1 VRAAL
6 GASRIRILRQLL
18 TESVLLSFGGGIIG
32 TLLAVGSF
40 AFLKHLIPAD
50 LSSTVNL
57 RVSFTVLAFTFV
69 ASLASAALFGLA
81 PAAQSAKVDL
91 NSALKDAGRG
101 SGGLRHRGIGRA
113 LVVGEVALSL
123 MLLTGAGLL
132 LESFWKL
139 RHVDPGFQSDYVL
152 TAGLDLAEARYR
164 DWGARTQ
171 FVRRVLEGVKT
182 LPGVES
188 VGLTSVLPMTWKGGT
203 GEYIPEGANQG
214 RGGFFSAN
222 ERAITPGYLETM
234 RIPLI
239 RGRLIDDR
247 DREDAPLVAVVNLT
261 MAQKLWPNQDAIGK
275 RFKAGTTM
283 NGSPWIQV
291 VGLVGDVKQMGL
303 DQPPRQEVYF
313 PYLQT
318 RGNYMWPNSFAIRTR
333 VDSLSMANSARRVIA
348 SVDPEEPLIH
358 VMAMG
363 DILDRE
369 TSQSKVE
376 TVLLVGLAALAL
388 AMACVGIYG
397 VMATM
402 VTHRTCEMGIRMALG
417 AQRNDVL
424 ALVLRNGMVLA
435 LMGVSIG
442 VGAALGLTR
451 FMRSLLFGVSP
462 TDPIVL
468 FGVSLLLIVVALTA
482 CFIPARRAASIDPM
496 RALRTE

>member
-1 VRAAL
+1 
-6 GASRIRILRQLL
+6 
-18 TESVLLSFGGGIIG
+18 
-32 TLLAVGSF
+32 
-40 AFLKHLIPAD
+40 
-50 LSSTVNL
+50 
-57 RVSFTVLAFTFV
+57 
-69 ASLASAALFGLA
+69 
-81 PAAQSAKVDL
+81 
-91 NSALKDAGRG
+91 
-101 SGGLRHRGIGRA
+101 
-113 LVVGEVALSL
+113 
-123 MLLTGAGLL
+123 
-132 LESFWKL
+132 
-139 RHVDPGFQSDYVL
+139 
-152 TAGLDLAEARYR
+152 
-164 DWGARTQ
+164 
-171 FVRRVLEGVKT
+171 
-182 LPGVES
+182 
-188 VGLTSVLPMTWKGGT
+188 
-203 GEYIPEGANQG
+203 
-214 RGGFFSAN
+214 
-222 ERAITPGYLETM
+222 
-234 RIPLI
+234 
-239 RGRLIDDR
+239 
-247 DREDAPLVAVVNLT
+247 VAVVNLT